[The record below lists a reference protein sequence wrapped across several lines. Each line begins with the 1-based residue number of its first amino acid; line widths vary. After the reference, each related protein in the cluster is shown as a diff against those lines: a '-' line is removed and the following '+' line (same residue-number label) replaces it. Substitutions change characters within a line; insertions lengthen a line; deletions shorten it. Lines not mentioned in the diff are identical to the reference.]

1 MCACVHVC
9 VCVCGWVCVCP
20 VPVPAYVDWVAVA
33 CWFVVHLYL
42 PPTCTT
48 SPLQLEQEVQR
59 LKALLESHGLAKD
72 AALAATGALPTPVP
86 SSSIGGTQRRYDEAR
101 AGHVMPEV

>member
-1 MCACVHVC
+1 MCVRVC
-9 VCVCGWVCVCP
+9 VRVCP
-20 VPVPAYVDWVAVA
+20 VPLPGHVHWVAVV

-86 SSSIGGTQRRYDEAR
+86 SSSIGGAQRRYDETR
-101 AGHVMPEV
+101 AGHVVPEV